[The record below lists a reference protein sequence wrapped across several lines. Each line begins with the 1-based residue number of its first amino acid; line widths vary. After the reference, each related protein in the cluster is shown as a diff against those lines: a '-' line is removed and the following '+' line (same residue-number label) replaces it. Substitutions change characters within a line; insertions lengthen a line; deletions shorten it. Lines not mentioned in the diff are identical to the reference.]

1 MKAGP
6 PASPPALL
14 PGPQLA
20 ALLAHARE
28 PDATEGDRERARQAT
43 DAHFAAS
50 QERIRWL
57 CLRLLGRPELAAEAT
72 QETMLVAVRRL
83 PEFRGESSF
92 HTWLHAIARHVCLR
106 TRARRQELLG
116 VEQLFDPQDPARD
129 ALAALRQEER
139 DTLLGEATRAALSP
153 QEQEALVLRY
163 ELGVGYEEIAA
174 LLHLEEA
181 SGARGMLQR
190 CKRKLRR
197 ELERRLVVLGHGSS
211 LVFGSIGT
219 DG

>member
-1 MKAGP
+1 MRPGSP
-6 PASPPALL
+6 TSPAALV
-14 PGPQLA
+14 PGPELA
-20 ALLAHARE
+20 ALLARARAPNAT
-28 PDATEGDRERARQAT
+28 PDERERARLAT

-50 QERIRWL
+50 QERIHWL
-57 CLRLLGRPELAAEAT
+57 CLRLLARPELAAEAA

-83 PEFRGESSF
+83 PEFRGDSSF
-92 HTWLHAIARHVCLR
+92 HTWLHAIARHVCMKS
-106 TRARRQELLG
+106 RARRQELLG

-129 ALAALRQEER
+129 ALEALRQEER
-139 DTLLGEATRAALSP
+139 DALLSEANRAVLSP

-163 ELGVGYEEIAA
+163 ELGVGYDEITA
-174 LLHLEEA
+174 LLHLDEV
-181 SGARGMLQR
+181 SGARGLLQR

-197 ELERRLVVLGHGSS
+197 ELERRLAILGHGSS

>member
-6 PASPPALL
+6 PSSLPALL

-20 ALLAHARE
+20 ALLARARE
-28 PDATEGDRERARQAT
+28 PDAAEDDRERARLAT

-50 QERIRWL
+50 QERIQWL
-57 CLRLLGRPELAAEAT
+57 CLRLLGRPELAAEAA

-92 HTWLHAIARHVCLR
+92 HTWLHAIARHVCMR
-106 TRARRQELLG
+106 AKARRQDLLG
-116 VEQLFDPQDPARD
+116 LEDLFDPEDSARD
-129 ALAALRQEER
+129 ALAALRREER
-139 DTLLGEATRAALSP
+139 DALLSEASRAVLTP
-153 QEQEALVLRY
+153 EEQEALVLRY
-163 ELGVGYEEIAA
+163 ELGVNYEEIAA
-174 LLHLEEA
+174 LLHLEEV
-181 SGARGMLQR
+181 SGARGLLQR